1 MPFDLPLLAYV
12 GPETVLPV
20 ASALAAIAGV
30 FLTFG
35 RYIRMMA
42 SRCWR
47 TITRRG

>member
-1 MPFDLPLLAYV
+1 MLQFVLGYV

-35 RYIRMMA
+35 RYIRIVIA
-42 SRCWR
+42 RCWR
-47 TITRRG
+47 VVTRRE

>member
-1 MPFDLPLLAYV
+1 MLHLVLGYV

-35 RYIRMMA
+35 RYIRMVVA
-42 SRCWR
+42 RCWR
-47 TITRRG
+47 AVTRKE